1 MSLLQSDNE
10 GRARMCKERTSLG
23 KESMVNTGQWSPYV
37 LIVILC
43 QKVGHVG
50 QCHGVSFSFE
60 IRITSV
66 DC

>member
-23 KESMVNTGQWSPYV
+23 KEDMVTV
-37 LIVILC
+37 LIAILC

-50 QCHGVSFSFE
+50 QCHRVSFSFE
-60 IRITSV
+60 IQITSV